1 LTVISSVYR
10 YDHSQ
15 GTAMT
20 ESRSWT
26 WTLTTAGLLQI
37 GMAIAHFGLQYEW
50 RGVDGGSLPP
60 QLLWALFALNF
71 SWSTLVLLV
80 GGLTAYAGRLDPRAA
95 SARAL
100 VLVMAVFWTVHGIY
114 MVVEPMP
121 VPPRL
126 AWIQGPI
133 VAFPATLILLQGFA
147 LLSTRRSPAATT
159 TAPN

>member
-1 LTVISSVYR
+1 MKSSR
-10 YDHSQ
+10 LW
-15 GTAMT
+15 A
-20 ESRSWT
+20 
-26 WTLTTAGLLQI
+26 WTLTAAGLLQI

-80 GGLTAYAGRLDPRAA
+80 GGLTLYAGRLDPTAPSVRT
-95 SARAL
+95 L
-100 VLVMAVFWTVHGIY
+100 VAIVAVFWTVHGIY

-133 VAFPATLILLQGFA
+133 VAFPATLILLHGVA
-147 LLSTRRSPAATT
+147 LRSTRRVARAVAT
-159 TAPN
+159 AGA

>member
-1 LTVISSVYR
+1 MRSTK
-10 YDHSQ
+10 
-15 GTAMT
+15 
-20 ESRSWT
+20 SWT
-26 WTLTTAGLLQI
+26 WALTTAGLLQI

-50 RGVDGGSLPP
+50 LGVDGGSLPR

-80 GGLTAYAGRLDPRAA
+80 GGLTIYAGRLDPRAA
-95 SARAL
+95 SVRAL
-100 VLVMAVFWTVHGIY
+100 VLIVGVFWTVHGIY

-133 VAFPATLILLQGFA
+133 VTFPATLILLHGVA
-147 LLSTRRSPAATT
+147 LLSTKRRAGITVSAEV
-159 TAPN
+159 

>member
-1 LTVISSVYR
+1 MKANK
-10 YDHSQ
+10 
-15 GTAMT
+15 G
-20 ESRSWT
+20 WT
-26 WTLTTAGLLQI
+26 WALTAAGLLQI

-60 QLLWALFALNF
+60 QLRWALFALNF

-80 GGLTAYAGRLDPRAA
+80 GGLTVYGGRLDPRGA
-95 SARAL
+95 SVRAL
-100 VLVMAVFWTVHGIY
+100 VLIVAVFWTVHGIY

-133 VAFPATLILLQGFA
+133 VAFPATLVLLHAAA
-147 LLSTRRSPAATT
+147 LLATKR
-159 TAPN
+159 TAVNHPVPV

>member
-1 LTVISSVYR
+1 MKSSR
-10 YDHSQ
+10 LW
-15 GTAMT
+15 A
-20 ESRSWT
+20 
-26 WTLTTAGLLQI
+26 WTLTAAGLLQI

-80 GGLTAYAGRLDPRAA
+80 GGLTLYAGRLDPTAPSVRT
-95 SARAL
+95 L
-100 VLVMAVFWTVHGIY
+100 VAIVAVFWTVHGIY

-126 AWIQGPI
+126 AWIQAPI
-133 VAFPATLILLQGFA
+133 VAFPASVILLSGLA
-147 LLSTRRSPAATT
+147 WLSTKRST
-159 TAPN
+159 TAKTTAAA